1 MFGQIFMTGD
11 GLDGLRIALALASLA
26 AAIAYQ
32 LIERQPPSAL
42 RTGLKTASIG
52 LLVPL
57 PLLALGQGPALP
69 LLLLA
74 AAFFFSS
81 AGDLFLAMKGDSRNF
96 MRGLGAFLVSHLFY
110 IAVMVPLATGP
121 DTLALKAVSL
131 AVGLAALAV
140 YWSIASRLGS
150 MKLPVGAYLAVIL
163 VMVLTAL
170 AIPEAAPILGL
181 GAVLFMFSDSIIA
194 LDKFRGPVP
203 YRGLLVWTT
212 YYAGQVLMALPL
224 LMLLTK

>member
-1 MFGQIFMTGD
+1 MLQQIFMTGD

-81 AGDLFLAMKGDSRNF
+81 AGDLFLALKGDARNF

-131 AVGLAALAV
+131 AVGFAGLAV
-140 YWSIASRLGS
+140 YWSLASRLGS
-150 MKLPVGAYLAVIL
+150 MKLPVGAYFVVIL

-170 AIPEAAPILGL
+170 AIPEAAPVLGL

-194 LDKFRGPVP
+194 LDKFRGPIP
-203 YRGLLVWTT
+203 YRGLIVWTT
-212 YYAGQVLMALPL
+212 YYGGQVLMALPL
-224 LMLLTK
+224 LILLTR

>member
-81 AGDLFLAMKGDSRNF
+81 AGDLFLALKGDARNF

-140 YWSIASRLGS
+140 YWSIAARLGS

-194 LDKFRGPVP
+194 LDKFRGPIP
-203 YRGLLVWTT
+203 GRGILVWTT
-212 YYAGQVLMALPL
+212 YYGGQVLMALPL
-224 LMLLTK
+224 LMLLTR

>member
-1 MFGQIFMTGD
+1 MIANIFMVGD

-81 AGDLFLAMKGDSRNF
+81 AGDLFLAMKGDKRNF

-110 IAVMVPLATGP
+110 IAVMVPIATGP

-131 AVGLAALAV
+131 AVGLAGIAV
-140 YWSIASRLGS
+140 YWSLASRLGS
-150 MKLPVGAYLAVIL
+150 MKLPVGAYLTVIL
-163 VMVLTAL
+163 VMVLSAL

-181 GAVLFMFSDSIIA
+181 GAILFMFSDSIIA
-194 LDKFRGPVP
+194 LDKFRGPIP

-212 YYAGQVLMALPL
+212 YYGGQVLMALPL
-224 LMLLTK
+224 LILLTR

>member
-1 MFGQIFMTGD
+1 MIANIFMTGD

-163 VMVLTAL
+163 VMVLSAL

-203 YRGLLVWTT
+203 YRGVLVWTT
-212 YYAGQVLMALPL
+212 YYAGQMLMALPL

>member
-1 MFGQIFMTGD
+1 MLQQIFMTGD
-11 GLDGLRIALALASLA
+11 GLDWLRIALALASLA

-32 LIERQPPSAL
+32 LIERRPPSTL

-57 PLLALGQGPALP
+57 PLLALGQGPTLP

-81 AGDLFLAMKGDSRNF
+81 AGDLFLALKGDARNF
-96 MRGLGAFLVSHLFY
+96 MRGLAAFFVSHLFY
-110 IAVMVPLATGP
+110 IAVMVPIATGP

-131 AVGLAALAV
+131 AVGLAGLAV
-140 YWSIASRLGS
+140 YWSLASRLGK
-150 MKLPVGAYLAVIL
+150 MKLPVGAYLTVIL
-163 VMVLTAL
+163 VMVLSAL

-181 GAVLFMFSDSIIA
+181 GAILFMFSDSIIA
-194 LDKFRGPVP
+194 LDKFRAPIP
-203 YRGLLVWTT
+203 YRGILVWTT
-212 YYAGQVLMALPL
+212 YYGGQVLMALPL
-224 LMLLTK
+224 LLLLTK

>member
-1 MFGQIFMTGD
+1 MLQQIFMVGD
-11 GLDGLRIALALASLA
+11 GLDWLRIALALASFA

-57 PLLALGQGPALP
+57 PLLALGQGPTLP

-74 AAFFFSS
+74 AAFLFSS

-96 MRGLGAFLVSHLFY
+96 MRGLTAFLVSHLFY
-110 IAVMVPLATGP
+110 IAVMAPLATGSA
-121 DTLALKAVSL
+121 TLALKSVSL

-140 YWSIASRLGS
+140 YWSLASRLGS
-150 MKLPVGAYLAVIL
+150 MKLPVGVYLAVIL
-163 VMVLTAL
+163 VMVLSAL

-181 GAVLFMFSDSIIA
+181 GAILFMFSDSIIA
-194 LDKFRGPVP
+194 LDKFRGPIP

-212 YYAGQVLMALPL
+212 YYGGQVLMALPL
-224 LMLLTK
+224 LLLLTK

>member
-11 GLDGLRIALALASLA
+11 GLDWLRIALALASLA

-32 LIERQPPSAL
+32 IVERQPPTAL
-42 RTGLKTASIG
+42 RTGLKTLSIG

-74 AAFFFSS
+74 AAFLFSS
-81 AGDLFLAMKGDSRNF
+81 AGDLFLALKGDARNF
-96 MRGLGAFLVSHLFY
+96 MRGLGAFFVSHLFY
-110 IAVMVPLATGP
+110 IAVMAPLATGP
-121 DTLALKAVSL
+121 ETLALKAVSL

-140 YWSIASRLGS
+140 YWSLAARLGA

-170 AIPEAAPILGL
+170 AIPEASPVLGL
-181 GAVLFMFSDSIIA
+181 GAILFMFSDSIIA
-194 LDKFRGPVP
+194 LDKFRGPIP
-203 YRGLLVWTT
+203 YRGIIVWTT

>member
-1 MFGQIFMTGD
+1 MLQQIFMVGD
-11 GLDGLRIALALASLA
+11 GLDWLRIALALASFA

-57 PLLALGQGPALP
+57 PLLALGQGPTLP

-74 AAFFFSS
+74 AAFLFSS

-96 MRGLGAFLVSHLFY
+96 MRGLTAFLVSHLFY
-110 IAVMVPLATGP
+110 IAVMAPLATGP
-121 DTLALKAVSL
+121 ATLALKSVSL

-140 YWSIASRLGS
+140 YWSLASRLGS
-150 MKLPVGAYLAVIL
+150 MKLPVGVYLAVIL
-163 VMVLTAL
+163 VMVLSAL

-181 GAVLFMFSDSIIA
+181 GAILFMFSDSIIA
-194 LDKFRGPVP
+194 LDKFRGPIP

-212 YYAGQVLMALPL
+212 YYGGQVLMALPL
-224 LMLLTK
+224 LLLLTK

>member
-57 PLLALGQGPALP
+57 PLLALGQGPTLP

-81 AGDLFLAMKGDSRNF
+81 AGDLFLALKGDARNF

-212 YYAGQVLMALPL
+212 YYGGQVLMALPL

>member
-1 MFGQIFMTGD
+1 MLRQIFMTGD
-11 GLDGLRIALALASLA
+11 GLDWLRIALALASLA

-32 LIERQPPSAL
+32 IVERQPPSAL

-81 AGDLFLAMKGDSRNF
+81 AGDLFLALKGDARNF

-131 AVGLAALAV
+131 AVGLAGLAV
-140 YWSIASRLGS
+140 YWSLASRLGS
-150 MKLPVGAYLAVIL
+150 MKLPVGAYFVVIL
-163 VMVLTAL
+163 VMVLSAL

-181 GAVLFMFSDSIIA
+181 GAILFMFSDSIIA

-203 YRGLLVWTT
+203 YRGIIVWTT